1 MDNSTQILR
10 SRVEVLKKE
19 VQENYTNLR
28 SEIRH
33 RHFCLILYISCVV
46 FLILVHSKP
55 EDVWEHVVHWTA
67 IGINT
72 ALAVSHIFIY
82 RRNNREDK
90 LHKFVVEYSSVALSD
105 HLITEMEIEDL
116 AMGAIEAA
124 KEDRDRPN
132 PGNRLN

>member
-19 VQENYTNLR
+19 VQNDYASLR

-33 RHFCLILYISCVV
+33 RHFCLILYIFCVV
-46 FLILVHSKP
+46 LLILVHSKP
-55 EDVWEHVVHWTA
+55 EAVWEHVVHWAA
-67 IGINT
+67 IGMNT

-82 RRNNREDK
+82 RRSNKEDR
-90 LHKFVVEYSSVALSD
+90 LHKFVVQYSSVALSD

-116 AMGAIEAA
+116 AMEAIE
-124 KEDRDRPN
+124 EDRDRPN

>member
-1 MDNSTQILR
+1 MDNSTQTLR

-19 VQENYTNLR
+19 VQNDYTNLR

-33 RHFCLILYISCVV
+33 RHFCLILYVFCTA
-46 FLILVHSKP
+46 FLIFVHSKP
-55 EDVWEHVVHWTA
+55 EAVWQHVVHWTG
-67 IGINT
+67 IGVNIG
-72 ALAVSHIFIY
+72 LAVLHIFIY

-90 LHKFVVEYSSVALSD
+90 LHKFVVQYSSVALSD

-116 AMGAIEAA
+116 AMEAIE
-124 KEDRDRPN
+124 EDRDRPN